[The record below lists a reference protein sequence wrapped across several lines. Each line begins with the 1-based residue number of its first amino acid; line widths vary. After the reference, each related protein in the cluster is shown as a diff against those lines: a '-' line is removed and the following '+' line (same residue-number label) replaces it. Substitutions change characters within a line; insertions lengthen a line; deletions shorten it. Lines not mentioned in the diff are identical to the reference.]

1 MSTNFQLQK
10 KSLVEAVKFALNQG
24 EYLSPRNILAQR
36 ENAKFSDSFL
46 KSVFGTAAIVVALG
60 DVGNVLAEPAP
71 EIPSQIK
78 DSTTFSDPSKT
89 EYEVTTKKEND
100 TAVVQIDYSHRN
112 EDIFINWDDDKKLI
126 LTQTS
131 PSVGIATTRQDTV
144 IAVPRYN
151 TNLTFSGGELIGR
164 MPDSIAPDRVQL
176 SPGIYINAKTRS
188 FIRAEGYSG
197 DFGKLTFKNKS
208 VKFKG
213 ATWNGFWLRNDTAG
227 VFFDNG
233 FQMDM
238 DRTQELVPFDV
249 TGISSVGSK
258 VETYGD
264 TLIDIKAGQNDTSA
278 YGLKFW
284 MGGTMNAQSKDPG
297 RRNVL
302 TINVNGGTGSSFN
315 NLTGVYME
323 NSSLTADSLVTNL
336 ALSSN
341 SPADSTIWGIF
352 ATGDDTTKGIINL
365 NDVMM
370 TLGKGD
376 SYGVKTT
383 GTSQVNISNSFA
395 LNRADIESTVAN
407 FTEFGIHA
415 RDKSIVEVGK
425 ASMTFRSDFSYGIC
439 ALGNSIIDIGMADMD
454 FKRGQGYGIYAAGDS
469 TVNVSKADMTF
480 QGEKSYGIQATN
492 SSKITINDTFTSSG
506 QMCLIDGYKDS
517 LVDLKSGLIS
527 ETPSWVQAWDSST
540 VKVNSERKGVVK
552 FSGAVITEHI
562 AGSNP
567 ATTEI
572 NLGDPMNSS
581 EGLSYWNVTHQST
594 VTDLQMGNKSFLN
607 FTISNANKADF
618 QKSDE
623 TTGDRVAML
632 NVTGNNPV
640 VLYDDGINGR
650 RTRITLTLDGPV
662 ELNDGDEL
670 NLITSNA
677 GFVLNDAPIDE
688 NTPLY
693 RLRGL
698 FKVKQNYSLARTTTD
713 DLGLGYKLDVDFLTG
728 GILHLYATV
737 DSSYENIDPD
747 GDGTPST
754 PLIPLVPATPRINP
768 ETDILMES
776 SLSSY
781 GTLAAAD
788 DLMVDTVLRS
798 RNGGHEG
805 AFAAA
810 RAGRWHFDTSASQK
824 SNITSGL
831 FGYAVQTSVAE
842 VGGWLEIGNASY
854 KVNTNVDDVT
864 AAGSGKHN
872 YAGVGAYANVPM
884 PLEGWFLTGYLKA
897 GALENNFDTV
907 LTDQAVNFDRTSG
920 YWGAHL
926 GTHYDLTVGDFR
938 LRPFVS
944 YFYDGRD
951 SESYSFKGHG
961 KVQGATFHY
970 DKLNAHRVQAGTFAE
985 YHYSEQQR
993 PYIGLTYEQVLS
1005 AKAKG
1010 YAVDGYGRLDLNS
1023 SDMEGGTGIL
1033 SAGWTYVNLPK
1044 NFSCEFGMNGFA
1056 GTRRGVSAQIQADWR
1071 F

>member
-1 MSTNFQLQK
+1 MNSNCYLNNNLISSEPIKAGFKFQRNALAEGVRLALQSAIAIAIVTTSTYASAENLVDK
-10 KSLVEAVKFALNQG
+10 KVDVIITEGTVDINDNTEYIKQNIPHYQGVVNINRYTKGVTINIANDKTLTLINDAVPKTGGTQG
-24 EYLSPRNILAQR
+24 MDYVGGTVILA
-36 ENAKFSDSFL
+36 
-46 KSVFGTAAIVVALG
+46 GYAAGQTLTIEG
-60 DVGNVLAEPAP
+60 GNL
-71 EIPSQIK
+71 
-78 DSTTFSDPSKT
+78 
-89 EYEVTTKKEND
+89 
-100 TAVVQIDYSHRN
+100 
-112 EDIFINWDDDKKLI
+112 
-126 LTQTS
+126 
-131 PSVGIATTRQDTV
+131 VGIMSDTTVNGMDGSNRSF
-144 IAVPRYN
+144 YN
-151 TNLTFSGGELIGR
+151 TFIGSQSTVTFR
-164 MPDSIAPDRVQL
+164 
-176 SPGIYINAKTRS
+176 
-188 FIRAEGYSG
+188 
-197 DFGKLTFKNKS
+197 NKS
-208 VKFKG
+208 VLFKG
-213 ATWNGFWLRNDTAG
+213 SVAKGFSLNGSSDTNFVNGFTMQLNRTKDTQHL
-227 VFFDNG
+227 D
-233 FQMDM
+233 Q
-238 DRTQELVPFDV
+238 TQ
-249 TGISSVGSK
+249 GICGS
-258 VETYGD
+258 
-264 TLIDIKAGQNDTSA
+264 
-278 YGLKFW
+278 
-284 MGGTMNAQSKDPG
+284 AQSILRFGGPA
-297 RRNVL
+297 NIEL
-302 TINVNGGTGSSFN
+302 TLGANDSFVQ
-315 NLTGVYME
+315 GVYLQDSSRIIANGILNVIVDGND
-323 NSSLTADSLVTNL
+323 NSSLGYAYGYLDIGRGPT
-336 ALSSN
+336 SSFSEN
-341 SPADSTIWGIF
+341 VYI
-352 ATGDDTTKGIINL
+352 TTKNAPDCMAVPLLLYPGNTYTFTKDLVIN
-365 NDVMM
+365 V
-370 TLGKGD
+370 D
-376 SYGVKTT
+376 SVK
-383 GTSQVNISNSFA
+383 
-395 LNRADIESTVAN
+395 
-407 FTEFGIHA
+407 
-415 RDKSIVEVGK
+415 
-425 ASMTFRSDFSYGIC
+425 
-439 ALGNSIIDIGMADMD
+439 
-454 FKRGQGYGIYAAGDS
+454 
-469 TVNVSKADMTF
+469 
-480 QGEKSYGIQATN
+480 KSYGIMSSRPIVAKNLNFNIHNIKEQAVAIALDTGGKVTSETLVANMSLANNASPNTMMCGIHAENRSSVVLENAYLTFADGYASVIESDN
-492 SSKITINDTFTSSG
+492 SSINIKGDFKATCSNCVIASENNSDIKINSSQTGVIAYKGSIKTQTGAKTHVFLGNPLNENEGNSFWDITDKSTIT
-506 QMCLIDGYKDS
+506 
-517 LVDLKSGLIS
+517 DLK
-527 ETPSWVQAWDSST
+527 
-540 VKVNSERKGVVK
+540 
-552 FSGAVITEHI
+552 
-562 AGSNP
+562 
-567 ATTEI
+567 
-572 NLGDPMNSS
+572 
-581 EGLSYWNVTHQST
+581 
-594 VTDLQMGNKSFLN
+594 MGNKSFLN

-618 QKSDE
+618 QNRDE
-623 TTGDRVAML
+623 ATGDRVAML

-698 FKVKQNYSLARTTTD
+698 FKVKQNYSLVRTTTD
-713 DLGLGYKLDVDFLTG
+713 DLGLGYKLGVDFLTG
-728 GILHLYATV
+728 GILHVYATV
-737 DSSYENIDPD
+737 DSSYATIDPD

-754 PLIPLVPATPRINP
+754 PLVPLVPATPRINP

-864 AAGSGKHN
+864 TAGSGKHN
-872 YAGVGAYANVPM
+872 YVGVGAYANVPM

-951 SESYSFKGHG
+951 SESYSFNGHG

-985 YHYSEQQR
+985 YRYSEQQR

-1010 YAVDGYGRLDLNS
+1010 YAVDGYGRLGLNS

-1033 SAGWTYVNLPK
+1033 SAGWTYVNQPK
-1044 NFSCEFGMNGFA
+1044 SFSCEFGMNGFA